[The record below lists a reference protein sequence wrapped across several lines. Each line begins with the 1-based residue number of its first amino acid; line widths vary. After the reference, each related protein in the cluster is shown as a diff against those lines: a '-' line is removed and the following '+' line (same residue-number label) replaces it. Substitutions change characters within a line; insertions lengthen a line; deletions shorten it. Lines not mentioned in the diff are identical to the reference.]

1 MDTLETNL
9 NGLDPTALP
18 ALVPGVEN
26 EFIKVNSSG
35 TDYELSLSNTVPTP
49 TAVSQVLNST
59 SAGGDYSWTNEPN
72 ANAFRAASGG
82 GAGFMWG
89 AAPTINNRLSCNTST
104 NTITMVAGSG
114 VRQTWTQSAIT
125 LSLPTTI
132 SSSLSCLAITN
143 DGAFNQT
150 NGNTTNF
157 GSSGTSNPVNI
168 FGTLTANKITHNDTA
183 GTSANATI
191 QLQGINTGLY
201 SSAAGTMNF
210 TAGGT
215 EMLNMTSSRS
225 RTIGILELG
234 RSISLSTSTLNAA
247 TTFSIFSS
255 TNPFIFCLE
264 PASGTIDLEFQAASV
279 YYGNQQFN
287 ILTSTRAASGGS
299 VRYRAQSETIHIA
312 NGTQTSITS
321 NTFHTLAEN
330 RLHLVICNTDT
341 SRFYLIQ
348 F

>member
-9 NGLDPTALP
+9 NGLDPTSLP
-18 ALVPGVEN
+18 PLVPGVEN
-26 EFIKVNSSG
+26 DFIKVNTDG
-35 TDYELSLSNTVPTP
+35 TGYELSTSNTVPTP
-49 TAVSQVLNST
+49 TANNQVLNST
-59 SAGGDYSWTNEPN
+59 TVGGNYSWTIDPT
-72 ANAFRAASGG
+72 ANSFRAGSGSS
-82 GAGFMWG
+82 AGFMWG
-89 AAPTINNRLSCNTST
+89 GTNNRISCNTS
-104 NTITMVAGSG
+104 NGNITIV
-114 VRQTWTQSAIT
+114 SANGTRVTVTSSSIT
-125 LSLPTTI
+125 LAVATTV
-132 SSSLSCLAITN
+132 SSSLSCLAFTN
-143 DGAFNQT
+143 DGNFTQT
-150 NGNTTNF
+150 NGKTTNF
-157 GSSGTSNPVNI
+157 GSSGTGNPVNI

-234 RSISLSTSTLNAA
+234 RSISPSTSTLNAA
-247 TTFSIFSS
+247 TTFSISSS

-321 NTFHTLAEN
+321 NTFHTLSEN